1 MGVLFDK
8 CPGAEIIRGTP
19 TLEEKIC
26 PECGSIIE
34 IFSIDMQVQ
43 CECGFIAYNDTV
55 SCVNWCQYAREC
67 VGDEAYE
74 RIMEE
79 NEKKKQRALNKT
91 E

>member
-8 CPGAEIIRGTP
+8 CPGAEAIRGTP
-19 TLEEKIC
+19 TLKEKIC
-26 PECGSIIE
+26 PECGEIIE

-43 CECGFIAYNDTV
+43 CECGFIAYNDDA

-74 RIMEE
+74 RIMAH
-79 NEKKKQRALNKT
+79 NERLKQR
-91 E
+91 